1 MTLQSEK
8 AAPVSGLV
16 VMLFASI
23 LGWGA
28 IIVGIVWL

>member
-23 LGWGA
+23 MGWGA
-28 IIVGIVWL
+28 IIAGVVFL